1 MDKLIKTQYMFI
13 NSKNR
18 SSGTNYNFTIN
29 IPHRYIECEDD
40 EILAITLLN
49 FNMFWD
55 WYAINETNNSFN
67 LRRISNNTI
76 TVINLP
82 YGNYTYKLLYQ
93 TINSLFG
100 SDVCIFNKIKN
111 RMKLHFAEPYEL
123 TFNNL
128 SYEVLG
134 FNDSIYTGNVIES
147 VSVLNPMAKIQNI
160 CVHIDGVQPY
170 RCFNLDNIKG
180 ENVEISNLL
189 LAIPYTNPPFDV
201 FSYSNQS
208 CEFRMFIYD
217 KRIQTLKIRFTDFEG
232 NDLTFL
238 PESTMSFKFETF
250 IQTDED
256 EVLQT
261 LKKLLEYQRMSFLS
275 KHLK

>member
-1 MDKLIKTQYMFI
+1 MDKLIKTQYIFV

-18 SSGTNYNFTIN
+18 SSGSNYNFTLN
-29 IPHRYIECEDD
+29 IPNRYIECEDD
-40 EILAITLLN
+40 ELLAITLLN

-55 WYAINETNNSFN
+55 WYAINDTNNSFSF
-67 LRRISNNTI
+67 RRISNNTV

-82 YGNYTYKLLYQ
+82 SGNYTYKLLYQ
-93 TINSLFG
+93 TINALFG
-100 SDVCIFNKIKN
+100 SDVCVFNKLKN
-111 RMKLHFAEPYEL
+111 TMKFHFAEPYEL
-123 TFNNL
+123 SFNNQ

-134 FNDSIYTGNVIES
+134 FNNSTYTGTLIES

-160 CVHIDGVQPY
+160 CVHIDGIQPY
-170 RCFNLDNIKG
+170 RCYNLHNLHGDT
-180 ENVEISNLL
+180 VEISNLL
-189 LAIPYTNPPFDV
+189 MAIPYTNPPFDV
-201 FSYSNQS
+201 FSFSNQS
-208 CEFRMFIYD
+208 SEFRMFIND
-217 KRIQTLKIRFTDFEG
+217 KRIQTLNIRLTDFEG
-232 NDLTFL
+232 NDLTFI
-238 PESTMSFKFETF
+238 PECTMCFKLETY